1 MTTHKEFVATLPK
14 KRRKAI
20 TARAAEIMAEEMTLQ
35 ELRRA
40 LDRSQEATAEALGL
54 KQAAI
59 SRLENRDDMRI
70 STLRDYV
77 EALGGDLEVYARFQ
91 EPNRKVHLV
100 RIRQKN
106 REPRPAVS

>member
-1 MTTHKEFVATLPK
+1 MTTHKEFMASLPK
-14 KRRKAI
+14 NRRKAI
-20 TARAAEIMAEEMTLQ
+20 AARAAEIMAEEMTLR

-54 KQAAI
+54 KQASI

-70 STLRDYV
+70 STLREYV
-77 EALGGDLEVYARFQ
+77 EALGGDLEVYARFK
-91 EPNRKVHLV
+91 EPRNKVHLV

-106 REPRPAVS
+106 TDAHQTV

>member
-1 MTTHKEFVATLPK
+1 MASLPK

-20 TARAAEIMAEEMTLQ
+20 KARAAQILAEEMTLQ

-40 LDRSQEATAEALGL
+40 LERSQEATAEALGL
-54 KQAAI
+54 RQAAV

-77 EALGGDLEVYARFQ
+77 EALGGDLEFYARFK
-91 EPNRKVHLV
+91 ESGNKVRLV

-106 REPRPAVS
+106 EEQHQPV

>member
-1 MTTHKEFVATLPK
+1 MTTHKKFMASLPK
-14 KRRKAI
+14 GRRKVIAM
-20 TARAAEIMAEEMTLQ
+20 RAAEIMAEEMTLQ

-70 STLRDYV
+70 STLREYV
-77 EALGGDLEVYARFQ
+77 EALGGDLEVYARFK
-91 EPNRKVHLV
+91 ESRNKVHLV
-100 RIRQKN
+100 RIRQKHTD
-106 REPRPAVS
+106 AHQTI